1 MKTTTFAI
9 LSLDAALLAMDAIDA
24 AASAAAPGS
33 DILAF
38 LLGDSDALPAGGASA
53 AEHMFDI
60 RIDYTAP
67 IGPRPACPACDGRG
81 VLREAVR
88 PRGQSTVKL
97 VRGECRFCRG
107 CGADTGNHTPAILA
121 SVTPA
126 RGSNI
131 YNRYAA

>member
-1 MKTTTFAI
+1 MTTTTFAI

-24 AASAAAPGS
+24 AAADAAPGS

-38 LLGDSDALPAGGASA
+38 LLGDSDALPAADAS

-60 RIDYTAP
+60 RIDYAAP
-67 IGPRPACPACDGRG
+67 IGPAPACPGCDGRG

-107 CGADTGNHTPAILA
+107 CGADTGNHTPALLA
-121 SVTPA
+121 RVSRA